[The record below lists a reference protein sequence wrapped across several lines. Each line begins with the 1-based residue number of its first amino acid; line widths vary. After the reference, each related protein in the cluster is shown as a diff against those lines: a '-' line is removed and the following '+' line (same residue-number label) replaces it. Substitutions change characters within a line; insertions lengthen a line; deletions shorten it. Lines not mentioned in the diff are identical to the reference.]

1 MEKITLVKEIYVEAF
16 RNWKSFILENYFKL
30 FSWICFVLIALAIY
44 ALVYRISTGFSF
56 SNL

>member
-16 RNWKSFILENYFKL
+16 KNWKSFLLEHYFKI
-30 FSWICFVLIALAIY
+30 FSWLCFLLIAYASYVLIFR
-44 ALVYRISTGFSF
+44 VSTGFSF